1 MVLNIIIYFCHI
13 MQLAESARVL
23 LKVRYTMPGETP
35 DQLFERVVRA
45 IDTRSSD
52 DFLALIKSMRFLPN
66 SPTLMNAG
74 TSFGQLSA
82 CFVLP
87 VEDSIDRIFLTL
99 SHMALI
105 HKTGGGTGFSFSHL
119 RPHGDS
125 VAEMTGVASGPVPFI
140 HVFDEATNALKQGGR
155 RRGANMAVLVSS
167 HPDIFD
173 FVVSKEKG
181 GLSNFNISVGFDK
194 EFFECLH
201 HQREYPLV
209 NPRNQEVMRTID
221 PAQLWEMIGKA
232 AWSSG
237 DPGVLFFD
245 SINEKN
251 PVPGL
256 GPMEATNPCGEQP
269 LLPYESCN
277 LGSINL
283 TKYVRKNEIDF
294 DALKESV
301 HLGVEFLDAVIDVNR
316 FIIPEIKE
324 QTLLTRKIGLGVMG
338 FADALIML
346 GIPYESKE
354 ALVLGDNLM
363 AFIQEE
369 GHAASKD
376 LGERKGSFPAID
388 KSIYSG
394 TTMRNSTVTTIA
406 PTGSIHLIAN
416 TSSGIEPVF
425 SLAYDRKING
435 NRIQMVHPLLDELL
449 RIERTGT
456 NLKDE
461 IIRTGSVQHL
471 PLNEHIK
478 DLLKTAGEIKPEH
491 HVAIQAIFQ
500 KHVDNAVSK
509 TVNLPEEATVE
520 DISRIYML
528 ARDLGCKGITIYRY
542 ASKPEQVLSRGCELC
557 RADL

>member
-1 MVLNIIIYFCHI
+1 

>member
-1 MVLNIIIYFCHI
+1 
-13 MQLAESARVL
+13 MQLAESARIL

-209 NPRNQEVMRTID
+209 NPRNQDVMRTID

-294 DALKESV
+294 DTLKESV

-449 RIERTGT
+449 RNERTGT

-461 IIRTGSVQHL
+461 IIRTGSVQQL
-471 PLNEHIK
+471 PLSEHIK